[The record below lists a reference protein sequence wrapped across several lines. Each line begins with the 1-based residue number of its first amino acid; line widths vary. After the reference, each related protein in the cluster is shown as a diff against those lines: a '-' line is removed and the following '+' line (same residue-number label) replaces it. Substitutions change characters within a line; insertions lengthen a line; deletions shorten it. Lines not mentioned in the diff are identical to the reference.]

1 MVRALI
7 TLLGLAIMAASAA
20 ASPRILVMSR
30 DDKALK
36 SYDPATYQ
44 LQFSVALPGDP
55 HEVVVSP
62 DGRFAYSSDFE
73 GRDNTVSI
81 IDLEQ
86 QKRIAGIKMDP
97 YYKPHGL
104 ALTQDGSKLYVT
116 CEASRVVVEVDV
128 AAQKIARTFR
138 LTVDAAHMLA
148 LSPDDQW
155 LLVTSQWDNNVT
167 IFDVKTGEV
176 RKSLATGKGPE
187 GVTVSPDGKEAWV
200 VNRVWQ
206 TLTIIDLATMKKVQ
220 SMSCEHNP
228 MRDLF
233 TPDGTTLVVTSALS
247 NEIALVD
254 RAKREV
260 VARIKTGDFPV
271 GMAMTKDGSRLY
283 VTNLNGG
290 DVTVV
295 DLPNRKVV
303 HHFAVGGQPE
313 GIAIIE

>member
-1 MVRALI
+1 MIRALT
-7 TLLGLAIMAASAA
+7 TLLFLSIMAASAT
-20 ASPRILVMSR
+20 ASPRILVVSR

-36 SYDPATYQ
+36 SFDPSTYE

-104 ALTQDGSKLYVT
+104 ALTKDGSKLYAT
-116 CEASRVVVEVDV
+116 CEASRVVVEIDV
-128 AAQKIARTFR
+128 AAQKITRPLR

-148 LSPDDQW
+148 LSPDDHW
-155 LLVTSQWDNNVT
+155 LFVTSQWDNNVT
-167 IFDVKTGEV
+167 VFNTETGEV
-176 RKSLATGKGPE
+176 RTMLATGKGPE

-206 TLTIIDLATMKKVQ
+206 TLTVIDLATMKKVQ

-233 TPDGTTLVVTSALS
+233 TPDGTILVVTSALS
-247 NEIALVD
+247 DEIALVD

-260 VARIKTGDFPV
+260 VGRIKTGDFPV
-271 GMAMTKDGSRLY
+271 GMALTKDGSRLY

-290 DVTVV
+290 DVAVV
-295 DLPNRKVV
+295 DLPSRKVI
-303 HHFAVGGQPE
+303 HRFAVGGQPE
-313 GIAIIE
+313 GIAIVE